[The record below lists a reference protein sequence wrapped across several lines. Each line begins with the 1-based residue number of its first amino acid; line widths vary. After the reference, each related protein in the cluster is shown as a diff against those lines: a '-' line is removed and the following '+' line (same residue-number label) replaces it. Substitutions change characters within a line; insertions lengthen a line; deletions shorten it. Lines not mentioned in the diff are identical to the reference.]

1 MTDIDLHAAPPIL
14 AISESDIAAAVDRAI
29 ERYVA
34 GCHDRVDDFVD
45 ATYSLR
51 GSLRLHRAAIGWD
64 LLRAPANLA
73 MVAPALALRAMSAA
87 GRRAQWDAAEKWL
100 EERRLFF
107 TTDVGRELEWRLV
120 TELLRLPYVQPKR
133 QHDGDALATAILDD
147 PAIAPAIAEAM
158 TVISRRSN
166 DPRFRDWLAETLATY
181 GATRVAAGDLAS
193 SLTAAATGGMMFN
206 QFTPGLIS
214 LAPLVAGALAQK
226 IAAVPLGAGVASFW
240 TASAARTGAL
250 AVGMTG
256 GLMAVATVMV
266 AFSGVVTDPVQR
278 QLGLHQRRL
287 HRLIDSLDKEL
298 TGRGDSKF
306 TVRDHYVAR
315 VLDLLDI
322 LRAARQVAGG

>member
-1 MTDIDLHAAPPIL
+1 MTDTRSAGTPPIL
-14 AISESDIAAAVDRAI
+14 AVGADDVAAAVDRAI
-29 ERYVA
+29 DRYVA
-34 GCHDRVDDFVD
+34 GCHDRVGGFVD

-73 MVAPALALRAMSAA
+73 LAAPALALRVLSTA
-87 GRRAQWDAAEKWL
+87 GRRAQWDEAERWL
-100 EERRLFF
+100 AERRLFF
-107 TTDVGRELEWRLV
+107 TTEVGRELEWRLV
-120 TELLRLPYVQPKR
+120 TELLGLPYVQAKR
-133 QHDGDALATAILDD
+133 RHDGDALAAEILDD

-158 TVISRRSN
+158 SVIARRAN

-181 GATRVAAGDLAS
+181 GATRVAAGDLAT
-193 SLTAAATGGMMFN
+193 SLAAAAAGGAAFN
-206 QFTPGLIS
+206 QFTPGLVS

-240 TASAARTGAL
+240 TATAARSGAL
-250 AVGMTG
+250 AAGLTG

-278 QLGLHQRRL
+278 RLGMHQRRL
-287 HRLIDSLDKEL
+287 HRLIDCLEL
-298 TGRGDSKF
+298 ELKGRGDSRF

-315 VLDLLDI
+315 VLDLLDV
-322 LRAARQVAGG
+322 LRAARRLAGG